1 MSKDHETHYRL
12 FESALGNEPKYYLVA
27 ECEPNGSTHEAAPDG
42 ALRPQQFAD
51 RCAHTKSRG
60 INRLRLAG
68 RA

>member
-1 MSKDHETHYRL
+1 MSKDHGTHYRL
-12 FESALGNEPKYYLVA
+12 FERALGN
-27 ECEPNGSTHEAAPDG
+27 EPNGSTHEAAPDG